1 MPVPLQYTEHGQPDQ
16 ISTSLVPQRN
26 SLVFFEVTPVSF
38 HQVCRLSIVSFYSVC
53 SGSFLSRCSHKRV
66 ALRTTAFTKPLLNSL
81 TNSEFTPSY
90 RRASTLG
97 EVRNKYCPMF

>member
-38 HQVCRLSIVSFYSVC
+38 HQVCRLKIVVYLFIQYIVEAFLTDALII
-53 SGSFLSRCSHKRV
+53 SG
-66 ALRTTAFTKPLLNSL
+66 
-81 TNSEFTPSY
+81 
-90 RRASTLG
+90 
-97 EVRNKYCPMF
+97 